1 MKPLEGVT
9 VLSVEQAVAVPFTT
23 RQLADLGARV
33 IKVER
38 PKTGDF
44 ARHYDS
50 TVNGMSSHFVW
61 ANRSKESLTLD
72 LKSEKVKPVFEQLL
86 AEADVFIQ
94 NLAPGA
100 MERLG
105 YGSEVLRERYPELIV
120 CNLTGYGDTGPYKDK
135 KAYDLLVQCEAGLV
149 SITGSEET
157 PSKAGISIADIAAG
171 MYMYSGILTA
181 LLVRSRTGEGQVVN
195 VSMLE
200 ALGEWMGY
208 PAYYAA
214 YGGREPQRKGA
225 SHSTIYPYG
234 PFRCGD
240 EKTVFVGLQNEREW
254 LRFCKLVLKRLEV
267 AEDQRFNSNAK
278 RSENRESLT
287 NLIEE
292 IFSGLEAET
301 VIERLEKAQIANAR
315 LNTMNE
321 FFEHPQLRARERWR
335 EVDTPVGSI
344 QALIPPVSISGVESV
359 MGAVPDIGEHTN
371 VILEQ
376 CGLGESEIQALK
388 KTGVI

>member
-1 MKPLEGVT
+1 MKPLEGIT
-9 VLSVEQAVAVPFTT
+9 VLSVEQAVAVPFAT

-38 PKTGDF
+38 PHTGDF
-44 ARHYDS
+44 ARDYDN
-50 TVNGMSSHFVW
+50 TVHGMSSHFVW
-61 ANRSKESLTLD
+61 LNRSKESMTLD
-72 LKSEKVKPVFEQLL
+72 LKSEKTKPVFERLL

-105 YGSEVLRERYPELIV
+105 YGTEVLRERYPALIT

-149 SITGSEET
+149 SITGSEDV

-181 LLVRSRTGEGQVVN
+181 LLVRSRTGEGQTVN

-208 PAYYAA
+208 PTYYAA
-214 YGGREPQRKGA
+214 YGGEEPQRKGA
-225 SHSTIYPYG
+225 SHSTIFPYG

-240 EKTVFVGLQNEREW
+240 GKTVFVGLQNEREW
-254 LRFCKLVLKRLEV
+254 LSFCENVLQKPET
-267 AEDQRFNSNAK
+267 AEDERFVSNAK
-278 RSENRESLT
+278 RSEHRQALKE
-287 NLIEE
+287 LIEG
-292 IFSGLEAET
+292 IFSKLNRNT
-301 VIERLEKAQIANAR
+301 IIDRLETANIANAR
-315 LNTMNE
+315 LNSMKE
-321 FFEHPQLRARERWR
+321 FFDHPQLQARERWQAI
-335 EVDTPVGSI
+335 DTPQGSI
-344 QALIPPVSISGVESV
+344 QALIPPASISGVEPV
-359 MGAVPDIGEHTN
+359 MGDVPALGEHTN
-371 VILEQ
+371 SILEEF
-376 CGLGESEIQALK
+376 GFGNMKI
-388 KTGVI
+388 